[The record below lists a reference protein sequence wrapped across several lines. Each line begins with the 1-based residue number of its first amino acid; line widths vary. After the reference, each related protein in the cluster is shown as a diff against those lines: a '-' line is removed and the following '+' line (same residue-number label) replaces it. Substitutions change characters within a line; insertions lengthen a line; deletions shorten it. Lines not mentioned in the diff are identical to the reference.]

1 MTFGQTHSKH
11 GLGGGHVKV
20 IGLAIAL
27 MTFGQTLQTWAG
39 GEVLD
44 LSNGLQTLEAAFLP
58 SLGII

>member
-1 MTFGQTHSKH
+1 VSDVVPS
-11 GLGGGHVKV
+11 LNIHVKV

-44 LSNGLQTLEAAFLP
+44 LPNGLQTLEAAFLP